1 LSYYI
6 ISLLLGYLLG
16 SFPTAYFLVKQKARI
31 DIREAGSGNIG
42 ARNALEVS
50 GSKIVG
56 LIVLVLDL
64 VKGSAAV
71 ILSLLFIS
79 NEFWVIACGSIGAI
93 LGHNYSVWMK
103 FKGGRGLAT
112 TAGVMILLGW
122 MYVVIWLILYFVA
135 QQFSK
140 HVHLSNVIASLLSPF
155 IVWLLPEP
163 ILKSMLFFSHKAS
176 DVIIICAIFSFMI
189 VLRHI
194 EPMIELIISNK
205 NIFSHGN

>member
-16 SFPTAYFLVKQKARI
+16 SFPTAYFLVKQKAQI

-56 LIVLVLDL
+56 FIVLVLDL

-71 ILSLLFIS
+71 ILSLLFVDS
-79 NEFWVIACGSIGAI
+79 EFWVIACGGMGAV
-93 LGHNYSVWMK
+93 LGHNFSVWMK

-122 MYVVIWLILYFVA
+122 MYVVIWLILYFVT
-135 QQFSK
+135 QLFSK
-140 HVHLSNVIASLLSPF
+140 HVHLSSIVASLLSPL
-155 IVWLLPEP
+155 IVLLMPEP

-176 DVIIICAIFSFMI
+176 DIIMICAIFSFMI

-194 EPMIELIISNK
+194 EPMNELIYSNK
-205 NIFSHGN
+205 KKFFS